1 MNSFFSFLWTFPV
14 TLCTKLH
21 GTLNFFFPL
30 EVKVAHIKWAD
41 YKKKKKKGPPFVNGK
56 LTVTAILCPSN
67 FNDDF
72 ILSKPPPPPGEGGE
86 GFSRWKLLHTF
97 NFEKSKTRNLLLPYY
112 LWEERERERESH
124 WIKRKGSK
132 IKCGWD
138 LRLDF
143 WSA

>member
-1 MNSFFSFLWTFPV
+1 MPIQNGQI
-14 TLCTKLH
+14 TK
-21 GTLNFFFPL
+21 
-30 EVKVAHIKWAD
+30 
-41 YKKKKKKGPPFVNGK
+41 KKKKKKGPPFVNGK

-112 LWEERERERESH
+112 LWEEREREKVIGLKEKK
-124 WIKRKGSK
+124 KRK
-132 IKCGWD
+132 
-138 LRLDF
+138 
-143 WSA
+143 